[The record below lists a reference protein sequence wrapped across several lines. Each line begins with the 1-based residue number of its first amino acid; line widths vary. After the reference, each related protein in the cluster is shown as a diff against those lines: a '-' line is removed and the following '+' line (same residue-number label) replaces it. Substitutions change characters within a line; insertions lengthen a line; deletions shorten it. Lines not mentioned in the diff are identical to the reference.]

1 MPFHWLWFSGHPR
14 QAEHMTTLA
23 LQTDLPWTV
32 SSDED
37 RRFRFILLQVLL
49 VCLLVGV
56 VTPYIRIPQTASI
69 FEEEIPP
76 RRVRLLAE
84 QPLPEPPAPVI
95 VPDIPDIPDIRE
107 VPVVVP
113 PAPEIAPVQAP
124 VAPVKTA
131 RAKAASSGVLAMS
144 DALSELQSFV
154 PRTGTTTGRTD
165 RTERVPQR
173 APQPSVLTADVTRGS
188 KGIDGGVA
196 HESVLGVSGLPD
208 KEDGARG
215 FNSGEVV
222 LPVTGRVAS
231 PTAATIRSEEEIQEV
246 LDRNKGAMYTLYNRE
261 LRRDPSL
268 RGKLVLSITIAPD
281 GRVTRCTIVS
291 SELGSASL
299 EQQLVKLV
307 KGIRF
312 GDKPGVA
319 TVTTRIPVEFFPR

>member
-1 MPFHWLWFSGHPR
+1 
-14 QAEHMTTLA
+14 MTTQA
-23 LQTDLPWTV
+23 LPVDLPWML
-32 SSDED
+32 SCEED

-49 VCLLVGV
+49 ACLIAGV
-56 VTPYIRIPQTASI
+56 VTPYIRIPQTDFI
-69 FEEEIPP
+69 FEEEAPP
-76 RRVRLLAE
+76 RRVRLLTE
-84 QPLPEPPAPVI
+84 QSLPEPPPLPPPVV
-95 VPDIPDIPDIRE
+95 VPDIPE

-113 PAPEIAPVQAP
+113 PAPEMAPVQAP
-124 VAPVKTA
+124 LAPVITP

-144 DALSELQSFV
+144 DALSALHNTV
-154 PRTGTTTGRTD
+154 PRTGTTAGRTD

-196 HESVLGVSGLPD
+196 HESVLEASGLPD

-215 FNSGEVV
+215 FKSGEVA

-231 PTAATIRSEEEIQEV
+231 PSPATVRSEEEIQEV

-281 GRVTRCTIVS
+281 GRVTRCTIIS
-291 SELGSASL
+291 SELGSVSL

-307 KGIRF
+307 EGIRF
-312 GDKPGVA
+312 NDKPGVA
-319 TVTTRIPVEFFPR
+319 TVTTKIPVEFFPR

>member
-1 MPFHWLWFSGHPR
+1 MVT
-14 QAEHMTTLA
+14 QA
-23 LQTDLPWTV
+23 LQADFPWTV
-32 SSDED
+32 SYEED

-49 VCLLVGV
+49 VCLVVGV
-56 VTPYIRIPQTASI
+56 VTPYIRIPQVDLMFAGET
-69 FEEEIPP
+69 PP
-76 RRVRLLAE
+76 RRVRLLTE
-84 QPLPEPPAPVI
+84 QPLPEPPPPPPVI
-95 VPDIPDIPDIRE
+95 VPDVPE

-113 PAPEIAPVQAP
+113 PAPEMAAVQAP
-124 VAPVKTA
+124 VAPVITP

-144 DALSELQSFV
+144 DALSELRSAM
-154 PRTGTTTGRTD
+154 PRTGTTSGRTD
-165 RTERVPQR
+165 RSERVPQR

-196 HESVLGVSGLPD
+196 HESVLGASGLPD

-215 FNSGEVV
+215 FNSGEVA

-231 PTAATIRSEEEIQEV
+231 PSPVAVRSEEQIQEV

-261 LRRDPSL
+261 LRRAPSL
-268 RGKLVLSITIAPD
+268 RGKLVMSITIAPD
-281 GRVTRCTIVS
+281 GRVMRCTIVS
-291 SELGSASL
+291 SELNSASL

-319 TVTTRIPVEFFPR
+319 TVTTKIPVEFFPR